1 MEISY
6 LVDWTKAITI
16 NNEKT
21 FKKIISKGMPMIC
34 MWECS
39 LQIENEDGIG
49 SKVKGWKRQG
59 REDGVY
65 SHSVSVEMK
74 GRK

>member
-1 MEISY
+1 
-6 LVDWTKAITI
+6 
-16 NNEKT
+16 
-21 FKKIISKGMPMIC
+21 MIC

-49 SKVKGWKRQG
+49 SKVKGRKRQG